1 MRGGALRGLTAPLI
15 KSIVFIVV
23 TVLAT
28 SVLLSTITNQATSGA
43 QRTYHAIFSD
53 ATSLISGDDV
63 RMAGVRIGTVTG
75 IGVVDRREAE
85 VTFQISA
92 DVHLAATV
100 TATIRFRNLVGQ
112 RYVELD
118 QGAGSP
124 DQSWPVGRTLG
135 LDRTTPAL
143 DLTLLFNGFRPL
155 FSALAPKQVNAL
167 SYEIIQIF
175 QNRGATVDDLITH
188 TASLTNALADRDHVI
203 GAVIDN
209 LTSVLKTVNAHR
221 SGLSTIVVTLQ
232 QLVSGLARDRG
243 AIGSAVSSLA
253 GLTTSVAG
261 LLRNGRPAL
270 HRAIGSLGALSANL
284 ADNGPALERALRTL
298 PIKLD
303 RLGRLASY
311 GSWINTYLCSI
322 TGRIPV
328 PAGYTGG
335 VGVQPVEARC
345 QS

>member
-1 MRGGALRGLTAPLI
+1 MRGLTAPII
-15 KSIVFIVV
+15 KSLIFIIVTI
-23 TVLAT
+23 LAT
-28 SVLLSTITNQATSGA
+28 SVLLSTITNQAASGS
-43 QRTYHAIFSD
+43 QRMYHAIFSD

-63 RMAGVRIGTVTG
+63 RMAGVRIGTVSD
-75 IGVVDRREAE
+75 ISVAHRREAQ
-85 VTFQISA
+85 VTFEISA
-92 DVHLAATV
+92 DVHLASTV

-118 QGAGSP
+118 QGSGSP
-124 DQSWPVGRTLG
+124 SDAWPAGRTLG

-155 FSALAPKQVNAL
+155 FSALAPKQINAL

-175 QNRGATVDDLITH
+175 QNDGATVDDLIAH
-188 TASLTNALADRDHVI
+188 TATLTNALADRDHVI

-209 LTSVLKTVNAHR
+209 LTSVLKTVNSRR
-221 SGLSTIVVTLQ
+221 SGLSTIVVTLA
-232 QLVSGLARDRG
+232 QLVSGLANDRG
-243 AIGSAVSSLA
+243 AIGSAITSLA

-261 LLRNGRPAL
+261 LLRSGRPAL
-270 HRAIGSLGALSANL
+270 HRSIESLGALSGNL
-284 ADNGPALERALRTL
+284 ADNGPTLERALRTL
-298 PIKLD
+298 PTKLNQI
-303 RLGRLASY
+303 GRLASY
-311 GSWINTYLCSI
+311 GSWVNTYLCSV

-328 PAGYTGG
+328 PVGYTGG